1 MEIGLT
7 RQILAFAAIGFACL
21 GVPSAW
27 AAPTACPTTTCSAVP
42 ACPASLQSQ
51 ANQALIRLDK
61 KQRAEDQELR
71 AHPTSSYA
79 TMNGP
84 VVRELEKRQQKEA
97 LEEQLQGGAFKKYH
111 CQLTLS

>member
-1 MEIGLT
+1 MENGLT
-7 RQILAFAAIGFACL
+7 RQMLAFSAIGFAFL
-21 GVPSAW
+21 GVPLAW
-27 AAPTACPTTTCSAVP
+27 AAPTACPTTACSVVP

-51 ANQALIRLDK
+51 ANQALIKLDK
-61 KQRAEDQELR
+61 KQRVEDQELR

-84 VVRELEKRQQKEA
+84 VVCELEKRQQREA
-97 LEEQLQGGAFKKYH
+97 LEEQLQGSASKKYH